1 MITTVSKL
9 TMIMGWTMS
18 MVISGLLRG
27 REPQSKP
34 VKITTSRSFFV
45 IDETRT
51 KSSLMFT
58 VQSMKSL
65 KRQRER

>member
-9 TMIMGWTMS
+9 TMIMEWTMS
-18 MVISGLLRG
+18 MEICGLLRG
-27 REPQSKP
+27 REPQSKL

-51 KSSLMFT
+51 KSS
-58 VQSMKSL
+58 
-65 KRQRER
+65 